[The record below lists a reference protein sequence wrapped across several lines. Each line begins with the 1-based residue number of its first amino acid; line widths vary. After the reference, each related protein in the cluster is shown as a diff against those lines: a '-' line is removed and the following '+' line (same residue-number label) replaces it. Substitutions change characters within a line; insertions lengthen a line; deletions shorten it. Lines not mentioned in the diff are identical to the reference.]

1 MFKTFINAW
10 KVKDIRTKML
20 FTLLLIVVYRF
31 GSFIPIP
38 GVNAT
43 AMAANVA
50 NYDLLGFLNLFSG
63 GSFSQFSLFAM
74 GISPYITG
82 SIIVQLLTIAI
93 PALERLSKEDDGKEK
108 LERITRYVGVGLA
121 AVQSM
126 SIVVTLQNVA
136 KANSGTN
143 IVDAIELFKNST
155 ANLVITYITIAVCCT
170 AGTAFLMWMGERITE
185 KGVGNGISML
195 IFASIV
201 SSVPDVFVKI
211 FRYWEILPWAT
222 VNITSDSV
230 GLLKWW
236 APLVALVVTLI
247 LVVGIC
253 LVDKAVRRI
262 PVQYAKRVVGRK
274 LYGGQSTHIPMKAN
288 SNGVM
293 PLIFAMTLLQ
303 VPAMIAQ
310 FWSNQNAW
318 FPTFVSTYFSS
329 STKNIAGIIIY
340 NILYGLLIIGFAYFY
355 SSISFNAVD
364 ISKNLQQNGGFVPGI
379 RPGKPTSDYLQK
391 KSNRLTLF
399 GALYLCLIAIIPSIL
414 LNALGI
420 DLLSHFGA
428 TSVLIMVSVALETA
442 EQLDSLLLMR
452 HYKGFLG

>member
-38 GVNAT
+38 GVDAT
-43 AMAANVA
+43 VLAQNIA

-63 GSFSQFSLFAM
+63 GSLSQFSLFAM

-93 PALERLSKEDDGKEK
+93 PALERLSKEDDGREK
-108 LERITRYVGVGLA
+108 IERITRYVGVGLA
-121 AVQSM
+121 AIQSI
-126 SIVVTLQNVA
+126 SIIVTMKNVT
-136 KANSGTN
+136 S
-143 IVDAIELFKNST
+143 VDLLKT
-155 ANLVITYITIAVCCT
+155 LTLVPGATTLNTIYTYVTIAICCT

-185 KGVGNGISML
+185 KGIGNGISML

-201 SSVPDVFVKI
+201 ASVPNVVVRI
-211 FRYWEILPWAT
+211 FRYTEVFPWAT
-222 VNITSDSV
+222 VEMASDGSTI
-230 GLLKWW
+230 GMIQWW
-236 APLVALVVTLI
+236 KPLVAILITLI
-247 LVVGIC
+247 LVAGIC

-288 SNGVM
+288 ANGVM

-303 VPAMIAQ
+303 VPAMIGQ
-310 FWSNQNAW
+310 FWSNQNKG
-318 FPTFVSTYFSS
+318 FPMFVKTYLSS
-329 STKNIAGIIIY
+329 STSNVAGIIIY
-340 NILYGLLIIGFAYFY
+340 NVLYGLLIIGFAYFY
-355 SSISFNAVD
+355 STISFNAVD
-364 ISKNLQQNGGFVPGI
+364 ISKNLQQNGGFIPGI

-399 GALYLCLIAIIPSIL
+399 GAIYLCLIAIIPSIL
-414 LNALGI
+414 LNVLKI

-428 TSVLIMVSVALETA
+428 TSILIMVSVALETA